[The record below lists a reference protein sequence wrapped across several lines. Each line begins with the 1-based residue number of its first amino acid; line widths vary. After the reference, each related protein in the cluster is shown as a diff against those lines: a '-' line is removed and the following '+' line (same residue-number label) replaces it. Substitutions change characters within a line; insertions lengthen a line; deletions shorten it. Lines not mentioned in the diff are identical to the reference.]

1 MKRPPSSTPVL
12 QGAPGILGISRPVSV
27 PLIQLLFPPSTGDQ
41 ALPSRGLPASLLS
54 VFSVPVSWAR
64 GIRIRGPPLSSP
76 ACPASSDLCAVF
88 GFFPPSCRSAA
99 IMRSERPPFCVRAAP
114 SVLRSSRALEHRTT
128 TPLLRGLP
136 RSFSVSSLLRV
147 GPIRARFPSGLQRG
161 PEHL

>member
-1 MKRPPSSTPVL
+1 MKRSPLSTPVL

-27 PLIQLLFPPSTGDQ
+27 PLIQRHFPPSMGDR

-64 GIRIRGPPLSSP
+64 GIQIRGPPLSSP
-76 ACPASSDLCAVF
+76 ACPSLV
-88 GFFPPSCRSAA
+88 FPPSGRSPPVATASPAA
-99 IMRSERPPFCVRAAP
+99 IMRSERPPFCVQAVP

-128 TPLLRGLP
+128 TPLLRGVP

-147 GPIRARFPSGLQRG
+147 GPIRVRFPSG
-161 PEHL
+161 